1 MQKWTRMFPLWLVKN
16 VSSLPWGFQI
26 SCVVFSLYAGGAS
39 DLASSEVPS
48 VLVESTLCQ
57 GRSRSSVMC
66 TCGDREPPDNL
77 SLLSRPFSA
86 LWELSNILK
95 AGDPSCLS
103 QGVQSSCITAFYY
116 YLLQNISEIEM
127 FSGLAHSISSFKQQA
142 PLEWVKEHIAKL

>member
-1 MQKWTRMFPLWLVKN
+1 MQKWTRIFPLWLVKN
-16 VSSLPWGFQI
+16 VSNLPWGFQI

-66 TCGDREPPDNL
+66 RCGDWEPPDNL
-77 SLLSRPFSA
+77 FLLSRPFSA
-86 LWELSNILK
+86 LWELSNILE

-103 QGVQSSCITAFYY
+103 QGVQSSCI
-116 YLLQNISEIEM
+116 LLFIITCSKTSEIETI
-127 FSGLAHSISSFKQQA
+127 SGLAHSISSFKQQA